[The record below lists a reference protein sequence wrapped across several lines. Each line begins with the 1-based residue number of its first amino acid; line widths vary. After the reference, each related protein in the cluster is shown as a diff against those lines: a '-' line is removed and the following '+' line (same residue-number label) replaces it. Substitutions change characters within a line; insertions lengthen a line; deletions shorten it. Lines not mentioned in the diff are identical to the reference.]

1 MIGTLLYVTATR
13 PDVMHA
19 VCQVARFPAS
29 PKDSNLLAVK
39 RIFRYL
45 KGTPKC
51 GILCPQGNH
60 LDLYAFTDVDW
71 AGFVDDRK
79 STSGAAFYLGGCLVS
94 WSSKKQSTVS
104 LSTTEAEY
112 IVA

>member
-1 MIGTLLYVTATR
+1 ML
-13 PDVMHA
+13 MNA
-19 VCQVARFPAS
+19 VCQVAIFQYS
-29 PKDSNLLAVK
+29 PKDSHLLAVK

-71 AGFVDDRK
+71 AGCVDDIK

-94 WSSKKQSTVS
+94 WSSKKHSAVS
-104 LSTTEAEY
+104 LSTAEAEY
-112 IVA
+112 IVAANCCTQIL